1 MTPATEAFDSA
12 LAAFAGPTPMRWQ
25 RRRPIST
32 LGDVHADNR
41 EGLDDQA
48 PQATVVGTVDMIGSS
63 LLFEGCGVSR
73 RVRPDRPGLLGVNS
87 RGTGPMC
94 VA

>member
-12 LAAFAGPTPMRWQ
+12 FAALAGPTPMRWQ

-41 EGLDDQA
+41 EGLDDPA
-48 PQATVVGTVDMIGSS
+48 SPAAVVGMVDMIGSS
-63 LLFEGCGVSR
+63 LLFEGYGVSR
-73 RVRPDRPGLLGVNS
+73 RVRPDRSGLLGVNS
-87 RGTGPMC
+87 RGTRPTC